1 MTTLLP
7 ALAVRSLREN
17 RRAAI
22 GWAIGLAAVVF
33 VYVGAYGQLDTA
45 AAAKEQLLPDAMRK
59 IFGMTDLTTGA
70 GYLQTTV
77 YALVGPLLLIM
88 CAVTL
93 GTRTI
98 AGPEASGTIDL
109 LLANPISR
117 RQFVWQ
123 RLCAFLANM
132 AILGLL
138 VWVLVLALATSQD
151 MGVTA
156 ANITAASLG
165 LFLLALCFGF
175 VAVAAGAVTGS
186 RATALTV
193 AGGAAVATYV
203 LNALS
208 RIVAGGDWLHWLSPF
223 HYASGHAP
231 LLNGFDVANLLVLL
245 GISLACAVVSFVV
258 FDRRDVAV

>member
-33 VYVGAYGQLDTA
+33 VYVGAYGQLDAA
-45 AAAKEQLLPDAMRK
+45 AAAKEQLLPEAMQK

-70 GYLQTTV
+70 GYLETTV

-98 AGPEASGTIDL
+98 AGPEGSGTIDL

-117 RQFVWQ
+117 HQFVYQ
-123 RLCAFLANM
+123 RVGAFLAYM
-132 AILGLL
+132 VALGLL
-138 VWVLVLALATSQD
+138 VWALVLVLATSQD
-151 MGVTA
+151 MGVSPT
-156 ANITAASLG
+156 NITAATLG

-175 VAVAAGAVTGS
+175 LAVATGAVTGS
-186 RATALTV
+186 RATSLAV

-203 LNALS
+203 MNALS
-208 RIVAGGDWLHWLSPF
+208 RLVAGGEWLHWLSPF

-231 LLNGFDVANLLVLL
+231 LRNGFDLVNLLVLV
-245 GISLACAVVSFVV
+245 GISLVCAVVSLVV